1 MSVLKLNADTRILW
15 QMEMSVAKD
24 TIVAKA
30 FSTLTLDALPR
41 ETEGTLGPLGL
52 VLCLQLQML
61 DPEKA
66 MK

>member
-1 MSVLKLNADTRILW
+1 
-15 QMEMSVAKD
+15 MEMSVAKD

-41 ETEGTLGPLGL
+41 ETESTLGPLGL